1 MQYKYF
7 FVKLT
12 ILVNKILSI
21 RIDYFLTFIIL
32 SMLLTTNPKYLNMKL
47 ITKLIFILLLT
58 SSSLFSQTNHKVI
71 IDEKFDNPA
80 STDWDQKISTTQ
92 KLKIENGVYKLE
104 AIHDKNNGWAFRDLG
119 LNLNNNYIIEFD
131 IRQTA
136 GVDNTGFGLI
146 FGMNANR
153 SQYYKFSISGTQFSM
168 LNGYWNS
175 KFQELRGWKK
185 KEAVINKM
193 NEWNRIKVVRTRN
206 LIECY
211 VNDVKLIAYGQF
223 VDNGRNMAIFVNK
236 KGMKVEIDNF
246 KLTTF
251 DYEVKDVEGADKP
264 LAKEYLSFN
273 TVDNER
279 FCYVSAD
286 GNTMYVSH
294 HKGSEDTKVWISNF
308 DGKNWS
314 NLTLFPAPIN
324 NKSSNTVISASS
336 DKNTIYLM
344 NTYNPDGSAKGGGIS
359 VSKKTKDGWEVPK
372 TIIVDNLVN
381 KNKFA
386 SYFFTSDNKILLIGV
401 QPNIVD
407 YDEQSLFVSFIK
419 DDGTYTEPK
428 SLGPTI
434 NTSTKDF
441 NPFLAPDSK
450 TLYFSSTGRPGYGS
464 ADIWMSRRLDDTW
477 QNWSEPLN
485 LGRFINSTGFE
496 LNITLDAKGDYA
508 YLASYDKTLV
518 GYKGEGDIMK
528 IELPKGAKPEPVVLV
543 YGKVLHKN
551 TNKPIAAKINYF
563 DLTTGQE
570 YGTAN
575 SDINTG
581 EYSIVLPRGI
591 NYGFKSEAAGFVS
604 ISENLDLTMLDKY
617 EEIERNLYL
626 VPIEIGQTIRL
637 NNLFFDTGEY
647 ALKESSNSELKN
659 LLKLLDLNPKMK
671 IKIVGYT
678 DNVGTDASNLTLSK
692 NRANSVFQWLV
703 ANKANKANLS
713 SVGMGMKDPVATND
727 TEEGRQQNRRVEF
740 TIIEK

>member
-1 MQYKYF
+1 
-7 FVKLT
+7 
-12 ILVNKILSI
+12 
-21 RIDYFLTFIIL
+21 
-32 SMLLTTNPKYLNMKL
+32 MKL
-47 ITKLIFILLLT
+47 ITKLIFILILT

-92 KLKIENGVYKLE
+92 KLKIENGVYNLE
-104 AIHDKNNGWAFRDLG
+104 AIHDKNSGWAFRDLG

-136 GVDNTGFGLI
+136 GVDNTGFGVI
-146 FGMNANR
+146 FGLNANR
-153 SQYYKFSISGTQFSM
+153 SQHFKFSISGNQFSR
-168 LNGYWNS
+168 LSGYWNS
-175 KFQELRGWKK
+175 QPQELRGWKK
-185 KEAVINKM
+185 KETVINKM
-193 NEWNRIKVVRTRN
+193 NEWNRVKVVRTRN

-223 VDNGRNMAIFVNK
+223 VDNGRNMAIFVDK

-279 FCYVSAD
+279 YCYVSAD

-294 HKGSEDTKVWISNF
+294 NKGSSNSDIWTSNY

-314 NLTLFPAPIN
+314 NLSKLPAPIN
-324 NKSSNTVISASS
+324 NNGGNSIISASS
-336 DKNTIYLM
+336 DRNTIYLM

-372 TIIVDNLVN
+372 TIEVDNLVN

-386 SYFFTSDNKILLIGV
+386 SYFFTSDNKILLLGV

-419 DDGTYTEPK
+419 EDGTYTEPK
-428 SLGPTI
+428 SLGSTI
-434 NTSTKDF
+434 NTLAMDF

-528 IELPKGAKPEPVVLV
+528 LELPVGAKPEPVVLV
-543 YGKVLHKN
+543 YGKVLNKN

-604 ISENLDLTMLDKY
+604 ISENLDLTKLDKY

-692 NRANSVFQWLV
+692 NRANSVYQWLI

-713 SVGMGMKDPVATND
+713 SVGLGMKDPVATND